1 MTIKDKNRIPEL
13 KKRLKQM
20 SASEIKGG
28 VLGND
33 EIAMIAQV
41 NEFGMKIGVTQKMRN
56 YLSSQGLH
64 LRKDTDYIN
73 IPERPAIRGAF
84 DNKKNIKK
92 VWESGLEVYDID
104 TNLKTV
110 LSRMGDEVVSIIR
123 ESIRSN
129 FDPANHPFTIQRKG
143 GKNKTL
149 IANGD
154 YVRSITYKI
163 V

>member
-20 SASEIKGG
+20 SASEIRGG

-33 EIAMIAQV
+33 EIAMIAGV
-41 NEFGMKIGVTQKMRN
+41 NEFGMKIGVTKKMRN
-56 YLSSQGLH
+56 YLASQGLH

-73 IPERPAIRGAF
+73 IPERPAIRSAF
-84 DNKKNIKK
+84 DDKKNIKQ
-92 VWESGLEVYDID
+92 VWTAGSEVYDID
-104 TNLKTV
+104 TNLKSV
-110 LSRMGDEVVSIIR
+110 LNKMGDELVGVIR
-123 ESIRSN
+123 KSIRSN
-129 FDPANHPFTIQRKG
+129 FEPANHPFTIERKG
-143 GKNKTL
+143 GKDKTL